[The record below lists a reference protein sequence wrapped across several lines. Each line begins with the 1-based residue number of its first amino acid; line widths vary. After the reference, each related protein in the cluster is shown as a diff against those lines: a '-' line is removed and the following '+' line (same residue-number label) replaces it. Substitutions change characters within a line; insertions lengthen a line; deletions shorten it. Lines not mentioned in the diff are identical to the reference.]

1 MTDLKENN
9 KPIPKILHVKTLQ
22 NLCKMRY
29 KKAIRKYIRN
39 KLLKVNSL
47 LFKHRL

>member
-22 NLCKMRY
+22 NLCKMRSL
-29 KKAIRKYIRN
+29 A
-39 KLLKVNSL
+39 LKVRSCILTNSFVS
-47 LFKHRL
+47 FKHIFVFQ